1 MCIYPCIVTV
11 DKFCFRLYYVFSTV
25 ETGGITIAP
34 RPAPDDSPPKPGY
47 PSLPFFGILPELRS
61 ENVCYLYIHV
71 PVHSE
76 CTVYICKCIHVHVCS
91 RVFQ

>member
-1 MCIYPCIVTV
+1 MNVCWVVHVHYVCISMYNGSMTV
-11 DKFCFRLYYVFSTV
+11 DKFCFTLHYVFSTV

-61 ENVCYLYIHV
+61 ENVCYLYIYT
-71 PVHSE
+71 
-76 CTVYICKCIHVHVCS
+76 CTCT
-91 RVFQ
+91 